1 MITRNWENIK
11 SRYGLTQED
20 FLRLMQS
27 QDYACAIC
35 KQRSYALSVDHNHE
49 TGKVRALLC
58 SACNKFIGFAR
69 ENPDILQN
77 AKQYLLAQ
85 NGIDN
90 N

>member
-1 MITRNWENIK
+1 MIQRDWTKIK
-11 SRYGLTQED
+11 SRYGLTQEQ
-20 FLRLMQS
+20 FLALMQS

-35 KQRSYALSVDHNHE
+35 KQHSYTLSVDHNHT

-77 AKQYLLAQ
+77 AKQYILAQ
-85 NGIDN
+85 NGLDN